1 MAVCPPLS
9 TMVELPSTSLCVGG
23 RKMDKLI
30 GNALLMRQ
38 LLVIGTVG
46 AAMYLLSTTNV
57 WGIGLGFVMLF
68 VSLLLSTTVRAYG
81 RESRNRR
88 GF

>member
-1 MAVCPPLS
+1 
-9 TMVELPSTSLCVGG
+9 
-23 RKMDKLI
+23 
-30 GNALLMRQ
+30 MRQ